1 MTWGAIGGAAVGV
14 IGGALANK
22 KSKKG
27 QSDASQS
34 VQQGAQQA
42 NQQSWSDINAVNALN
57 RENAT
62 WTQQQ
67 NQAANDRQMI
77 DSSNTWGGVTRERDP
92 VTGELRQTSS
102 LSGPWAGI
110 VGQGASQYGAMQGG
124 LSADQFGFNNDVF
137 KAMQGLSAPQLE
149 TQRNRENARLAAMG
163 LGTGSGQAWGSAQD
177 ALNSSE
183 NDMFNRNVL
192 GANQAWLAGQGNL
205 RSNMGSIMQ
214 GQQGLK
220 GLSGQDAWAQATAP
234 QMSQTTVATP
244 ENRTW
249 EAAKTQANLDMLGGA
264 QGAQNWAGIASG
276 VGGLLGNRDV
286 QSGLSNWWSN
296 LGGKGEAPGWAPN
309 SGPQQ
314 PEVGTA
320 PDPKYTW

>member
-1 MTWGAIGGAAVGV
+1 
-14 IGGALANK
+14 
-22 KSKKG
+22 
-27 QSDASQS
+27 
-34 VQQGAQQA
+34 
-42 NQQSWSDINAVNALN
+42 
-57 RENAT
+57 
-62 WTQQQ
+62 
-67 NQAANDRQMI
+67 MI

-192 GANQAWLAGQGNL
+192 GANQAWPVSYTHLTL
-205 RSNMGSIMQ
+205 P
-214 GQQGLK
+214 
-220 GLSGQDAWAQATAP
+220 T
-234 QMSQTTVATP
+234 
-244 ENRTW
+244 NR
-249 EAAKTQANLDMLGGA
+249 
-264 QGAQNWAGIASG
+264 
-276 VGGLLGNRDV
+276 
-286 QSGLSNWWSN
+286 
-296 LGGKGEAPGWAPN
+296 
-309 SGPQQ
+309 
-314 PEVGTA
+314 EV
-320 PDPKYTW
+320 

>member
-1 MTWGAIGGAAVGV
+1 MWGAIGGAVVSA
-14 IGGALANK
+14 GAGYLANK
-22 KSKKG
+22 SSKKG
-27 QSDASQS
+27 QQDASQGI
-34 VQQGAQQA
+34 QQGAQQA
-42 NQQSWSDINAVNALN
+42 GQQSWSDINAVNALN

-67 NQAANDRQMI
+67 NQAAQDRNMI
-77 DSSNTWGGVTRERDP
+77 DSSNAWGSVSRERDP
-92 VTGELRQTSS
+92 VTGQLKQTSA

-110 VGQGASQYGAMQGG
+110 ADQAGSQYGAMQGG
-124 LSADQFGFNNDVF
+124 LSSDQFGINNDVF

-177 ALNSSE
+177 ALNNSE
-183 NDMFNRNVL
+183 NNMFNQNVL

-205 RSNMGSIMQ
+205 RNNMGAIMQ

-234 QMSQTTVATP
+234 QMTQTTVATP

-249 EAAKTQANLDMLGGA
+249 EAAQQQAGLDMLGGA

-276 VGGLLGNRDV
+276 VNGLLGNKDV
-286 QSGLSNWWSN
+286 QSGLKNAGSAVSDWWSN
-296 LGGKGEAPGWAPN
+296 LGGTGSTPG
-309 SGPQQ
+309 S
-314 PEVGTA
+314 A
-320 PDPKYTW
+320 PDPGYTW

>member
-1 MTWGAIGGAAVGV
+1 MAWAAIGGAVVSA
-14 IGGALANK
+14 GAGYLANK
-22 KSKKG
+22 KSKKANE
-27 QSDASQS
+27 QAQET
-34 VQQGAQQA
+34 VQQAGQQA

-67 NQAANDRQMI
+67 NQAAQDRNMI
-77 DSSNTWGGVTRERDP
+77 DSSNAWGGVTRERDP
-92 VTGELRQTSS
+92 VTGELKQTSS
-102 LSGPWAGI
+102 LSGPWADI

-124 LSADQFGFNNDVF
+124 LSSDQFGINNDVF

-163 LGTGSGQAWGSAQD
+163 LGTGSGQAWQSSQEN
-177 ALNSSE
+177 LNNSE
-183 NDMFNRNVL
+183 NNMFNQNVL

-234 QMSQTTVATP
+234 QMTQTTVATP

-249 EAAKTQANLDMLGGA
+249 EAARTQANLDMLGGA
-264 QGAQNWAGIASG
+264 QEGQNWAGIASG
-276 VGGLLGNRDV
+276 VNGLLGNKDV
-286 QSGLSNWWSN
+286 QSGLKNAGSAVSDWWSN
-296 LGGKGEAPGWAPN
+296 LGGTGSTPG
-309 SGPQQ
+309 S
-314 PEVGTA
+314 A
-320 PDPKYTW
+320 PDPGYTW